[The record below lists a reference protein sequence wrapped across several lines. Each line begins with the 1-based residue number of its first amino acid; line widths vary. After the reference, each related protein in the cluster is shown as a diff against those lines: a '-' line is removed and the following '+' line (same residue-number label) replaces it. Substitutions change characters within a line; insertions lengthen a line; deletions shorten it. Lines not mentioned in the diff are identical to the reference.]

1 MAVEI
6 GNWNRGGASPRLTLV
21 TPRQAGGG
29 WLAWLAVRR
38 TLGRWTTLLVDTT
51 WVMGLRSIE
60 ARIARAGQAMGM
72 HIMNA
77 SCLPAC
83 LPCQLV

>member
-21 TPRQAGGG
+21 TPRQAC
-29 WLAWLAVRR
+29 LAVRR
-38 TLGRWTTLLVDTT
+38 TLGRWTTLLGETT

-60 ARIARAGQAMGM
+60 GRIARASRG
-72 HIMNA
+72 NA
-77 SCLPAC
+77 HHERFLSALP
-83 LPCQLV
+83 PV